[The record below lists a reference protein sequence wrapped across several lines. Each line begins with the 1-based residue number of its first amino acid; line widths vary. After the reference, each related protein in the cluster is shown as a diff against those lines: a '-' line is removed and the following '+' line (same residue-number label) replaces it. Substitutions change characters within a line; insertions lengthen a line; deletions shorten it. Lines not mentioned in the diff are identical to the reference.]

1 MAKTTRDM
9 AGFAAAEELAQY
21 DELDQA
27 FILGRIHPDH
37 GIDQH
42 AGIRGD
48 RHIIVVAGSRAGKG
62 TSLII
67 PNLLFWQG
75 GVFCIDPKGENA
87 SITAMRR
94 GQENAAKG
102 TGTEVSQFLG
112 QKVAI
117 LDPFGTVKGPARKY
131 RVSYNPLLDVKADD
145 EEGAARILALAEA
158 LVIADGGASEA
169 HFTESAVTLLAG
181 LIEAAIA
188 DPDKDKRNLVECRE
202 ASLGGIEP
210 LKAYLGKVPVTDAG
224 LAEEALGLLSSVG
237 KNEAGSFLST
247 LSRQLKWIADP
258 RMQDHLIEGGFSLTK
273 AVRENWSI
281 YVCIPPARI
290 PSMKRWLRAIVRFA
304 LDAKMDSPFEH
315 QGQQTL
321 FMLDEFYALGHFPL
335 IEEAAAYM
343 AGYGIKL
350 VPIIQNIG
358 QLKKLYGQN
367 WETFAGNAGAI
378 IAWGLND
385 HESEKYIADRL
396 GHTRQW
402 EQSFGESAVH
412 TPGTLPGG
420 SKTRSEN
427 TAMRDR
433 PIRWANEI
441 HYEGV
446 RRHMRAF
453 VLSADGHPFTI
464 ERHDY
469 TELGNQGLFDS
480 PEHIRAWEEQF
491 TKKIGGGHGHSN

>member
-258 RMQDHLIEGGFSLTK
+258 EKYPLPGLKPE
-273 AVRENWSI
+273 
-281 YVCIPPARI
+281 
-290 PSMKRWLRAIVRFA
+290 
-304 LDAKMDSPFEH
+304 DAK
-315 QGQQTL
+315 
-321 FMLDEFYALGHFPL
+321 
-335 IEEAAAYM
+335 I
-343 AGYGIKL
+343 
-350 VPIIQNIG
+350 
-358 QLKKLYGQN
+358 
-367 WETFAGNAGAI
+367 
-378 IAWGLND
+378 
-385 HESEKYIADRL
+385 
-396 GHTRQW
+396 W
-402 EQSFGESAVH
+402 EQRVKKNVS
-412 TPGTLPGG
+412 
-420 SKTRSEN
+420 SK
-427 TAMRDR
+427 
-433 PIRWANEI
+433 
-441 HYEGV
+441 
-446 RRHMRAF
+446 
-453 VLSADGHPFTI
+453 
-464 ERHDY
+464 
-469 TELGNQGLFDS
+469 
-480 PEHIRAWEEQF
+480 
-491 TKKIGGGHGHSN
+491 